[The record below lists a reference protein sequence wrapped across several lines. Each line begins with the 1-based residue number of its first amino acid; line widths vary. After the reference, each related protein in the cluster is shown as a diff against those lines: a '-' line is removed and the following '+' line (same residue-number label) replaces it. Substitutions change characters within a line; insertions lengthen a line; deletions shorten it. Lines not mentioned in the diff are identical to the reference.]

1 MLRVYVVGLN
11 RDQLILRIQKEYPD
25 LQVINDQCA
34 DESSVTPEICDVV
47 ICYGGDGTLLYGEQH
62 IPTVPKLM
70 LRSTMLCT
78 QCRETAATEMLT
90 ALSSKN
96 YTLEPHMKLEA
107 RSQNHTHLGLYDI
120 MIGHSRINVSVRL
133 RFAING
139 VRHPEEIVG
148 DGLIISTPLGSTGYY
163 QSITRSNF
171 SSGIG
176 IAFNNSVN
184 TMSNLVVDEDAQIEM
199 IITRGRAVVTSDN
212 NEEPEIV
219 DTDATITVQKSQ
231 AVASLVTFSGELE
244 KYNFAM
250 NRFAGGICQLCQK
263 HSTS

>member
-11 RDQLILRIQKEYPD
+11 KDQLILRIQKDYPE
-25 LQVINDQCA
+25 LTVINDQLA
-34 DESSVTPEICDVV
+34 DEKQVTAKNCDLV

-62 IPTVPKLM
+62 IPGIPKMM
-70 LRSTMLCT
+70 LRSTMLCDD
-78 QCRETAATEMLT
+78 CREQAVIDMLT
-90 ALSSKN
+90 ALSQKN
-96 YTLEPHMKLEA
+96 YTLESHMKLEA
-107 RSQNHTHLGLYDI
+107 RSNNQTHLGLYDI

-139 VRHPEEIVG
+139 VAHPEEIVG

-171 SSGIG
+171 QSGIG

-184 TMSNLVVDEDAQIEM
+184 TMSNLVVDEDAKIDVT
-199 IITRGRAVVTSDN
+199 ITRGRAVVTSDN
-212 NEEPEIV
+212 NEDPEVV
-219 DTDATITVQKSQ
+219 DTDAYITIQKSQ
-231 AVASLVTFSGELE
+231 QQTALVTFSGELE

-250 NRFAGGICQLCQK
+250 NRFASGTCQLCQK
-263 HSTS
+263 QIV

>member
-11 RDQLILRIQKEYPD
+11 RDQLILRIQEHYPE
-25 LQVINDQCA
+25 LTIINHQFP
-34 DESSVTPEICDVV
+34 DESDVTPDVCDVV

-62 IPTVPKLM
+62 IPLVPKMM
-70 LRSTMLCT
+70 LRSTMLCEE
-78 QCRETAATEMLT
+78 CRETAATEMLT

-107 RSQNHTHLGLYDI
+107 QSEDRSHIGLYDL
-120 MIGHSRINVSVRL
+120 MIGHSRINTSVRL

-139 VRHPEEIVG
+139 IAHPEEIVG

-171 SSGIG
+171 RSGIG

-184 TMSNLVVDEDAQIEM
+184 TMSHLVVDEDAQIEVT
-199 IITRGRAVVTSDN
+199 ITRGRAVVTSDN
-212 NEEPEIV
+212 NEDPEVV
-219 DTDATITVQKSQ
+219 DTGAHIMIKKSQ
-231 AVASLVTFSGELE
+231 QQTSLVTFSGVLE
-244 KYNFAM
+244 TYNFAM

-263 HSTS
+263 QISR